1 MVFALLPLT
10 PRLVDF
16 GGQRWEVRDS
26 GGARQGPGPNV
37 FSPDPRD
44 VWVDAKGLHLRIAKR
59 GGAWTSSQVVLE
71 RPLGYGTYRFT
82 VDGRFDRLDPQVV
95 LGLFTWDDD
104 EADAHREL
112 DVEISRWED
121 PLRSNAQFV
130 VQPYDALGN
139 LVRFELPPLAR
150 SVHQFEWLP
159 ESAAFS
165 SRTAGGRILAEHTF
179 ARGVPHP
186 GKEQAMINLWLIDG
200 KPPRD
205 GRLVEVVV
213 RDFRFVPAPPGKRR
227 ASEHLVPTGPLGA

>member
-1 MVFALLPLT
+1 MFALLPPA

-44 VWVDAKGLHLRIAKR
+44 VWVDAKGLHLRIANR

-71 RPLGYGTYRFT
+71 RPLGCGTYRFT
-82 VDGRFDRLDPQVV
+82 VDGPVDRLDPQAV

-165 SRTAGGRILAEHTF
+165 SRTAGGRILAEYTF
-179 ARGVPHP
+179 ARGVPRP
-186 GKEQAMINLWLIDG
+186 GKERAMINLWLIDG

-205 GRLVEVVV
+205 GRPVEVVV
-213 RDFRFVPAPPGKRR
+213 RDFRFVPVPPGKRR
-227 ASEHLVPTGPLGA
+227 ASEHLVPTGIG